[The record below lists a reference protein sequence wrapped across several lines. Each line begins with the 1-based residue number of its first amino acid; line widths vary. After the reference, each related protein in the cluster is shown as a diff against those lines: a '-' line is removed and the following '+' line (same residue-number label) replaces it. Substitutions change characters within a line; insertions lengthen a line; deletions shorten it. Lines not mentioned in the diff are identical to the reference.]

1 MKKIFLY
8 FPFILLLVVFGCQ
21 KRDVNDNP
29 DIPGEIET
37 MEDLV
42 ISDHFDFST
51 SSDVQFR
58 ITALNNQGAPIRN
71 AKIKIMDKPQLEGG
85 KVLLSGAT
93 NQNGVFESVYPLPDY
108 YSEVLVTSDYIGLTS
123 DLVVQTEG
131 AEIIEATLG
140 GLPQKSTGF
149 APPKKS
155 TADFPFTVNYLGN
168 YNGIGV
174 PEYLVENDEITQDFL
189 DDINATLPETEELF
203 NSHPEYLDPNNKL
216 NVELNEMAEVWV
228 TFVHEGA
235 GFKNVLGFYTYDL
248 DNPPQSPAE
257 IGEVTTIFPNISY
270 AGSGGGLY
278 SGNKV
283 RLGVFEENTGIGFA
297 LFANGWNG
305 EVTEGENIFYS
316 NPEFNFETDPELK
329 QHTVLIQDVL
339 RERFILAFE
348 DLARD
353 NSGSFNCD
361 HDFNDAVFY
370 VTSNPFEAVDS
381 EDIPPIDTGDDDAD
395 DDGIPDSQDDYPN
408 DPDKAFDNNYEG
420 SLAYEDLWPGKGDY
434 DFNDIVID
442 YEISQITNSANKV
455 SAISATYTLRAYGA
469 EYHNGFGFEMNT
481 EPSKIASVSGT
492 EISDNY
498 ISLSGNGTEANQEK
512 AVVIV
517 FDDAYDVLPYPGS
530 GIGVNTDPDFE
541 YVEPVDINVEIVFSE
556 PVSVSSIGTPPY
568 NPFIIADQQRGYE
581 IHLPDR
587 EPTSLV
593 DETLLGQWED
603 DSDPLN
609 GRYYKTEGNLPWGIN
624 IAGSFDYPIEKIQ
637 IIDAHLKFAEWAQS
651 SGELFPDW
659 YLDEPGYRNENNIY
673 PEQE

>member
-8 FPFILLLVVFGCQ
+8 FPVILLFVVIGCQ

-42 ISDHFDFST
+42 ISDHFDFGTST
-51 SSDVQFR
+51 DISFSVSVSKYGVGQPFIPVTIHSHR
-58 ITALNNQGAPIRN
+58 PEN
-71 AKIKIMDKPQLEGG
+71 GG
-85 KVLLSGAT
+85 KLLLKGAT
-93 NQNGVFESVYPLPDY
+93 NQQGVFESVYPLPDY
-108 YSEVLVTSDYIGLTS
+108 MDSVYVTTNIIGIPNEKSVPVIGSLVSLGFSE
-123 DLVVQTEG
+123 
-131 AEIIEATLG
+131 A
-140 GLPQKSTGF
+140 QKT
-149 APPKKS
+149 KS
-155 TADFPFTVNYLGN
+155 SSAYKSINAVNYDFPVTFLSE
-168 YNGIGV
+168 YNSIGV
-174 PEYLVENDEITQDFL
+174 PDNLTEDHVVGEQFMEDLNKS
-189 DDINATLPETEELF
+189 LPEKVSLTE
-203 NSHPEYLDPNNKL
+203 SHPEFLDPEN
-216 NVELNEMAEVWV
+216 ELDLILEETADVWV

-235 GFKNVLGFYTYDL
+235 GFRNTVGFYTYDVN
-248 DNPPQSPAE
+248 NPPSNPSE
-257 IGEVTTIFPNISY
+257 IEMVTFIFPNFSY
-270 AGSGGGLY
+270 ASGGGGGLVT
-278 SGNKV
+278 GNTVKI
-283 RLGVFEENTGIGFA
+283 GQFEANTAIGWV
-297 LFANGWNG
+297 LISNGWSDGTVQDRRAFFSN
-305 EVTEGENIFYS
+305 TDF
-316 NPEFNFETDPELK
+316 NPESETDKK
-329 QHTVLIQDVL
+329 QHTVLLNDPKTNRYI
-339 RERFILAFE
+339 IGFE
-348 DLARD
+348 DLYR
-353 NSGSFNCD
+353 GSWSD
-361 HDFNDAVFY
+361 DDFNDAVFY
-370 VTSNPFEAVDS
+370 VSTNPMDAPNTDNVPNMDS
-381 EDIPPIDTGDDDAD
+381 EDPDSDG
-395 DDGIPDSQDDYPN
+395 DGIPDNQDEYPN

-469 EYHNGFGFEMNT
+469 EYHNGFGFEMNA

-498 ISLSGNGTEANQEK
+498 ITLSGNGTEANQES

-541 YVEPVDINVEIVFSE
+541 YLEPVDINVDIVFSE

-581 IHLPDR
+581 IHLPDK

-609 GRYYKTEGNLPWGIN
+609 GRYFKTEGNLPWGIN
-624 IAGSFDYPIEKIQ
+624 VAGSFDYPIEKIQ

-659 YLDEPGYRNENNIY
+659 YLDEPGYRNQNNIY

>member
-1 MKKIFLY
+1 MKYYTYLLIAFL
-8 FPFILLLVVFGCQ
+8 FINGCSD
-21 KRDVNDNP
+21 KDHIGPNDN
-29 DIPGEIET
+29 DDNIIET
-37 MEDLV
+37 MEDLQV
-42 ISDHFDFST
+42 SDDFDFST

-58 ITALNNQGAPIRN
+58 ITALNNRGNAIAN
-71 AKIKIMDKPQLEGG
+71 AKIKIMDKPQHEGG

-108 YSEVLVTSDYIGLTS
+108 YTEVLVTSDYIGLTS
-123 DLVVQTEG
+123 DLVVQTDG
-131 AEIIEATLG
+131 AEFIEATLG

-149 APPKKS
+149 APPTKAS
-155 TADFPFTVNYLGN
+155 ADFPFTVDYLGDF
-168 YNGIGV
+168 NGIGV

-248 DNPPQSPAE
+248 DNPPQSPEE
-257 IGEVTTIFPNISY
+257 IEKVTTIFPNISY

-297 LFANGWNG
+297 LFANGWES

-316 NPEFNFETDPELK
+316 NPEFNFEADPDLK

-353 NSGSFNCD
+353 NSGSFRCD

-381 EDIPPIDTGDDDAD
+381 EDIPPIDTGDDDTD

-420 SLAYEDLWPGKGDY
+420 SLAFEDLWPGKGDY

-442 YEISQITNSANKV
+442 YEIDQVTNSANKV
-455 SAISATYTLRAYGA
+455 SAISAKYTLRAYGA
-469 EYHNGFGFEMNT
+469 EYHNGFGFEMNV
-481 EPSKIASVSGT
+481 EPSKIASVSGSQ
-492 EISDNY
+492 ISDNY
-498 ISLSGNGTEANQEK
+498 ISLSGNGTEANQEN

-530 GIGVNTDPDFE
+530 GIGVNTNPDFE
-541 YVEPVDINVEIVFSE
+541 YVEPVDINVEILFSE

-568 NPFIIADQQRGYE
+568 NPFIIADGQRGYE
-581 IHLPDR
+581 IHLSDK
-587 EPTSLV
+587 EPTSLI
-593 DETLLGQWED
+593 DEALLGQWED
-603 DSDPLN
+603 DSQPGM
-609 GRYYKTEGNLPWGIN
+609 GRYFKTEGNLPWGIN
-624 IAGSFDYPIEKIQ
+624 IAGSFDYPIEKVQ

-659 YLDEPGYRNENNIY
+659 YLDEDGYRNDSN
-673 PEQE
+673 